1 MIKRYQLINKL
12 TPAQLMLSGHP
23 LNILVKNL
31 ARGGAAAALEGA
43 LRDGFLGGRGGAEDA
58 PALEGCGAGGG

>member
-1 MIKRYQLINKL
+1 
-12 TPAQLMLSGHP
+12 MLSGHP
-23 LNILVKNL
+23 LNIFVKNL